1 MFDSKI
7 IFQQLLTW
15 AWSDSG
21 FLYTELRTVSYI
33 SVIQLSDYVFWT
45 DEKII
50 FEPNNIFEN
59 RL

>member
-1 MFDSKI
+1 MY
-7 IFQQLLTW
+7 FQQLLTW

-50 FEPNNIFEN
+50 FGPNNIFEN